1 VIEPRDERTPPMT
14 PQLALRVAIVGSIAL
29 ALFAIIFFRLWF
41 LQVLSGSQYVAAAQ
55 VNITRPVAVAASRG
69 LILSSDG
76 TTLVDSTAVPAVEIE
91 PPDLPVPVTLATIS
105 KKPAKDYAL
114 YDSLAKVLLMSTKPQ
129 PCPYTTY
136 LSSGAVAHDPRL
148 ARIPCLIAQSIA
160 NEAYANVTIKTDVTK
175 DVQAYLAERQVDFPG
190 VSTQDVFLRTY
201 PYGTLGA
208 QMFGYVR
215 PITSQEF
222 RTAGFKGAKAT
233 DVVGQTGLEYEYDQY
248 LLGTDGAERVK
259 VNAANQFEGYGKKK
273 AAIPGDNLKTS
284 IDLNLQRVGERALE
298 HSITTTPNAD
308 GGAFI
313 AMDPDNGQIYA
324 MGSNPTYKPSIFT
337 HPFSQTAYD
346 RQFGKNSG
354 DPQINRAIDSPFP
367 DGSTFKVI
375 TATAALESGVLN
387 LNDSTYD
394 DTGQF
399 CFPGENPT
407 LPGACLRNAGGAS
420 YGAVDLQT
428 AIQDSVDTYFYHL
441 GYELNSHPVPTYNR
455 PGGGALQQWARK
467 FGIGQP
473 TGVDLPGEASGNE
486 PTPAYLKALYRQ
498 ELECENA
505 TGIYRYTNGAGL
517 VSKTPQHGYR
527 RSSKHPASKGGC
539 GISNYAQSY
548 WTVGDNVNNAVGQGA
563 VQVTPLQLAVVYAA
577 IANGGTIETPHIGED
592 IQTPTGE
599 VLSKIDPPAKRHLN
613 INPVYLSAIRE
624 GLRDAATAGTSADV
638 MGTFPEPV
646 YGKTGTAQLGTAAQI
661 ASNSEADYAWYAC
674 FVPASATV
682 KRPIVIVVSVEKGG
696 FGDVAA
702 APVARQMLSQWF
714 FGKAGPY
721 KTGSSKDT

>member
-1 VIEPRDERTPPMT
+1 MIDPPDQRTPPMT
-14 PQLALRVAIVGSIAL
+14 PQLALRVAIVGGIAL
-29 ALFAIIFFRLWF
+29 ALFAVIFFRLWF

-55 VNITRPVAVAASRG
+55 VNITRPVAVPASRG

-76 TTLVDSTAVPAVEIE
+76 TTLVNSTAVPAVEIE
-91 PPDLPVPVTLATIS
+91 PPDLPVPVTLATIT

-114 YDSLAKVLLMSTKPQ
+114 YDRLASVLLMSTKPQ
-129 PCPYTTY
+129 PCDYTTY
-136 LSSGAVAHDPRL
+136 LASGAVAHDPRL

-160 NEAYANVTIKTDVTK
+160 NEAYANVTIKTDVTG
-175 DVQAYLAERQVDFPG
+175 DVRAYLAERQVDFPG
-190 VSTQDVFLRTY
+190 VSTHDVFLRTY

-208 QMFGYVR
+208 QMFGTVG
-215 PITSQEF
+215 PISTTDF
-222 RTAGFKGAKAT
+222 GTKPFKGAKAT
-233 DVVGQTGLEYEYDQY
+233 DIVGQSGLESEYDQY
-248 LLGTDGAERVK
+248 LLGNDGAERVK
-259 VNAANQFEGYGKKK
+259 VNADNQFEGYGKTKP
-273 AAIPGDNLKTS
+273 AIPGDNLKTS
-284 IDLNLQRVGERALE
+284 IDLKLQQVGERSLA
-298 HSITTTPNAD
+298 HSIAANPNAD

-313 AMDPDNGQIYA
+313 AMDPQNGQIYA

-337 HPFSQTAYD
+337 HPFSQTTYNKD
-346 RQFGKNSG
+346 FNNSG
-354 DPQINRAIDSPFP
+354 RPLINRAIDSPLP

-387 LNDSTYD
+387 VNDSTYAD
-394 DTGQF
+394 NDQF

-441 GYELNSHPVPTYNR
+441 GYELNSHPISTYDR
-455 PGGGALQQWARK
+455 PDGGALQEWARK
-467 FGIGQP
+467 FGIGQA

-486 PTPAYLKALYRQ
+486 PTPAYLKGLYRQ

-505 TGIYRYTNGAGL
+505 TGIYRYVNRSGL
-517 VSKTPQHGYR
+517 VSATPQPGYH

-563 VQVTPLQLAVVYAA
+563 VQVTPLQLAVAYAA

-592 IQTPTGE
+592 IQTPAGD
-599 VLSKIDPPAKRHLN
+599 VLSKVDPPAKRNLN
-613 INPVYLSAIRE
+613 INPVYLNAIRQ
-624 GLRDAATAGTSADV
+624 GLRAAVTAGTSADV

-714 FGKAGPY
+714 FGKPGPY
-721 KTGSSKDT
+721 KSGSSKDT